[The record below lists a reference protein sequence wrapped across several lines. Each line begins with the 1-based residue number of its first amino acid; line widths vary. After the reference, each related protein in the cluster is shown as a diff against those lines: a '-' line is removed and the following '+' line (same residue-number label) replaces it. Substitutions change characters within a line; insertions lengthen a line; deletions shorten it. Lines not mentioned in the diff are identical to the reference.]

1 MKNYIIY
8 GSSDTKRFFQKTW
21 TPVAIVRAKNKAQAM
36 REFRDSTYRENDMVK
51 TTSPFAYE
59 YASYRVK
66 IEKQ

>member
-1 MKNYIIY
+1 MKNYTIY
-8 GSSDTKRFFQKTW
+8 GTSDTKRFFQKNW
-21 TPVAIVRAKNKAQAM
+21 TAVATVRAKSKAQAM

-66 IEKQ
+66 IDK